1 MVVLCNTPFHDNE
14 KYQDFFHYFP
24 GFTLSDFQKWAI
36 KGIVEN
42 QHVLITAHTGSGKT
56 LPAEFAI
63 RYYVQS
69 GKKLIYTTPI
79 KALSNTKLSELR
91 RKYPDISFGIITG
104 DVTDN
109 PEADV
114 IIMTTEIL
122 RNTLFNKRIK
132 KQISLQCE
140 QDFEVVSE
148 QKTLPLAFEMDIEND
163 LAAVIFDEVHYIN
176 DEERGSVWEQAL
188 LLLPTQ
194 VQLVMLSATIDKPD
208 IFASWIEAQKNIQ
221 GEEDNMTHN
230 IMNDH
235 TPNSVNKSVYLIPT
249 NHRVVPLTHYLWTT
263 THDSTVKKLKGN
275 TMLENVE
282 SIRNKPIV
290 IKSPN
295 GKFHEEK
302 FHKVK
307 KVVKYLEQNHSMV
320 KRKHV
325 LNQLTTYM
333 KANNHLPAICF
344 VFSRKHVE
352 LCAKEITNS
361 LFDEDSTVPEII
373 EDECKKILISKF
385 PNYKEYIHLPE
396 YVELINMLKKGV
408 AIHHAGILSVLR
420 ELVEMLFDKGYI
432 KLLFATETFAV
443 GINVPAKS
451 TIFTSL
457 TKYNGSIM
465 RNLYSHEYT
474 QMAGR
479 AGRRGIDKEGLVWIL
494 GNLVDLGTAE
504 ECKQILT
511 GAPQTLTSKFKI
523 SLQLALHIIAA
534 GGSVTNIENF
544 SSSSLITT
552 DINNEIKYYDEE
564 NFKLEEERLQKKQL
578 FQQISKTPIDIITQY
593 TEKKELLKM
602 SSNKQR
608 KKLLRE
614 ISTLEDDHRTLKHDL
629 EYYNAVEDITY
640 KLESNTQNKQYTQ
653 QYINTNTN
661 NVSDF
666 LAHHGFIKLSEE
678 SKVDAT
684 ITDLGKVASQLQE
697 ANPLALSK
705 IILETNYF
713 HEFTPVQIATIL
725 SCFTNITVSD
735 DVKRFNTG
743 GFDYNIDHTT
753 NKLQNLMR
761 MYEDSETKMIYNNCG
776 TDYTFHLDLQKAIW
790 NWCMADNEKTCKE
803 IIQNIKHESG
813 IFMGDFVKSILK
825 INNIVS
831 ELENIAEMMH
841 RVDMLEK
848 VQHITPMLMKY
859 VATNLSL
866 YV

>member
-1 MVVLCNTPFHDNE
+1 MVVLCNIPFVNDTSYEGH
-14 KYQDFFHYFP
+14 FVRFP
-24 GFTLSDFQKWAI
+24 NFTLSDFQKWAI

-63 RYYVQS
+63 QHYVEK
-69 GKKLIYTTPI
+69 GKKIIYTTPI
-79 KALSNTKLSELR
+79 KALSNTKLSEMR
-91 RKYPDISFGIITG
+91 RKYPEISFGIITG

-132 KQISLQCE
+132 KQISMQLE
-140 QDFEVVSE
+140 QDFEVISE

-176 DEERGSVWEQAL
+176 DEERGSVWEQAI
-188 LLLPTQ
+188 LLLPTH
-194 VQLVMLSATIDKPD
+194 VQMIMLSATIDKPE
-208 IFASWIEAQKNIQ
+208 IFASWIEAQKNIKC
-221 GEEDNMTHN
+221 EENNTISKDTSKDMRKN
-230 IMNDH
+230 
-235 TPNSVNKSVYLIPT
+235 VYLIPT

-275 TMLENVE
+275 TMLDNIEG
-282 SIRNKPIV
+282 IRNKPIV
-290 IKSPN
+290 VKSPN
-295 GKFHEEK
+295 GKFHEAN

-307 KVVKYLEQNHSMV
+307 KVVKFLKQNHTMV

-361 LFDEDSTVPEII
+361 LFDEDSTVPDTI

-396 YVELINMLKKGV
+396 YVELIKMLKKGV

-457 TKYNGSIM
+457 SKYNGSIM

-494 GNLVDLGTAE
+494 GNLVELGNAE

-534 GGSVTNIENF
+534 GGSITNIENF

-552 DINNEIKYYDEE
+552 DINNEINYYDEE
-564 NFKLEEERLQKKQL
+564 NIKLEEQRIQKKQL
-578 FQQISKTPIDIITQY
+578 FQQISKTPVDVITQY

-608 KKLLRE
+608 KKLLRD
-614 ISTLEDDHRTLKHDL
+614 ISMLEDEHRTLKYDL
-629 EYYNAVEDITY
+629 DYYNAIQDIEG
-640 KLESNTQNKQYTQ
+640 KLNSNHQNKHYTQ
-653 QYINTNTN
+653 QYINTNTS

-666 LAHHGFIKLSEE
+666 LSHHGFIRMSDTC
-678 SKVDAT
+678 KVNVT

-697 ANPLALSK
+697 ANPLALAK
-705 IILETNYF
+705 IIIETNYF
-713 HEFTPVQIATIL
+713 HDFTPVQIATIL

-790 NWCMADNEKTCKE
+790 NWCMANDEKMCKE
-803 IIQNIKHESG
+803 IIQNIKYESG

-825 INNIVS
+825 INNMVS

-859 VATNLSL
+859 IATNLSL